1 MFSNLMIEQR
11 NETGIHVRKESGICM
26 AKQLHCVIEKMEKE
40 LKFTDFWGIVE
51 EEPDRL
57 AGYKI

>member
-1 MFSNLMIEQR
+1 
-11 NETGIHVRKESGICM
+11 M
-26 AKQLHCVIEKMEKE
+26 ARQLHCVIEKMEKE